1 MKNVKNTTGGIMSR
15 ECKLKPG
22 DDTAEFII
30 KFNDMNFDVMA
41 GLDLDHKTGIYGM
54 VFFER
59 TEKIVCKKKRF
70 TTRLINW
77 FQGLF
82 KG

>member
-1 MKNVKNTTGGIMSR
+1 MSR

-30 KFNDMNFDVMA
+30 KFNEMNFDVMA

-59 TEKIVCKKKRF
+59 LEKKREKEMS
-70 TTRLINW
+70 W
-77 FQGLF
+77 FRKQLRRF
-82 KG
+82 ILWLES

>member
-1 MKNVKNTTGGIMSR
+1 MKIVKNIIEGTMSR

-30 KFNDMNFDVMA
+30 KFNGMDFGVMA

-59 TEKIVCKKKRF
+59 VKVTKKLKWWQKIIRYFKK
-70 TTRLINW
+70 
-77 FQGLF
+77 
-82 KG
+82 

>member
-1 MKNVKNTTGGIMSR
+1 MR

-30 KFNDMNFDVMA
+30 KFNEMNFDVMA

-59 TEKIVCKKKRF
+59 LEKKREKEMS
-70 TTRLINW
+70 W
-77 FQGLF
+77 FRKQLRRF
-82 KG
+82 ILWLES